1 MIWQKIIDFF
11 FFEKIALL
19 YYVYFFHSLTFLE
32 FIHPRNVD
40 CYVVLHFWQFEF
52 RPDSLEKQ
60 YIFLKFVVCIVNK

>member
-1 MIWQKIIDFF
+1 MIWQKNHRLFLF
-11 FFEKIALL
+11 RKIALL

-52 RPDSLEKQ
+52 RPDSLEKR
-60 YIFLKFVVCIVNK
+60 YIFLNSVYLVNK